1 MPYNLHKFPQ
11 AILHID
17 ADCFFAAC
25 EVARRPELRGKA
37 VVTGLERGIVSSL
50 SYEAKAL
57 GVRRA
62 MSFREVKK
70 ICPDVVFLPSDYET
84 YSLYSLR
91 MYSIVRRYT
100 SAVEEYS
107 IDECFADLTG
117 LRRPLKMSYEKIA
130 ERIKTDL
137 DTELGFTFS
146 LGLASSKVLAKL
158 GSKWNKPSGLTIIS
172 NLEIEKYL
180 KETSV
185 DKVWGIGP
193 QTSAYLNKWGIKTAL
208 DFINKDFDWVKLN
221 FTKLHQ
227 EIWQELRGV
236 EVYKVDTNKKSSYQS
251 ISKTKT
257 FTPPSNNREYVFS
270 QLSKNTENAC
280 IKLRR
285 YKLATKK
292 IFFFLKTQDFRYHG
306 YEFKLI
312 RPSDNPVEIIK
323 MIDKYFNSVYNS
335 DKLFRSSGI
344 VLMDLAENV
353 CRQVDLFN
361 EVISAEKISKIFSS
375 VDGINKRYGK
385 HTLFLGSSFL
395 AMNKSQHAGQRAQAT
410 ERSDNLF
417 KGETFRKHL
426 SIPYLGEVS

>member
-1 MPYNLHKFPQ
+1 MSYNLKKFSQ

-17 ADCFFAAC
+17 ADSFFVSC
-25 EVARRPELRGKA
+25 EVARRPELKGKP
-37 VVTGLERGIVSSL
+37 VITGSERGIVSSL

-57 GVRRA
+57 GVKRA
-62 MSFREVKK
+62 MTLHEVRK
-70 ICPDVVFLPSDYET
+70 ICPNVVCLPSDYET

-91 MYSIVRRYT
+91 MFSIVRRYT

-117 LRRPLKMSYEKIA
+117 LRRPLGMSYEKIA
-130 ERIKTDL
+130 EKIKTDL
-137 DTELGFTFS
+137 DSELGFTFS
-146 LGLASSKVLAKL
+146 LGLAPSKVLAKL

-172 NLEIEKYL
+172 GPEIEKYL

-208 DFINKDFDWVKLN
+208 DFINKDFDFIKRN
-221 FTKLHQ
+221 FTKPHQ
-227 EIWQELRGV
+227 EIWQELRGDM
-236 EVYKVDTNKKSSYQS
+236 VYKVNPDQKNTYQS

-257 FTPPSNNREYVFS
+257 FTPPSNDRDYVFS

-312 RPSDNPVEIIK
+312 RPSDNPVELIK
-323 MIDKYFNSVYNS
+323 MIDKYFNSVYSS

-344 VLMDLAENV
+344 VLMDLRENV

-361 EVISAEKISKIFSS
+361 EVISAEKISKIFGS
-375 VDGINKRYGK
+375 VDGISKRYGK

-395 AMNKSQHAGQRAQAT
+395 AINKGQHKGQRAKTA
-410 ERSDNLF
+410 ERSNNLF
-417 KGETFRKHL
+417 KGESFRKRL
-426 SIPYLGEVS
+426 AIPYLGEVS